1 MAGDDDSLSLSLFLA
16 HLPIVI
22 HFVVDTD
29 NIYIYIY
36 ISCSK
41 LSEKIR
47 TYVLAVLNLLGHSV

>member
-29 NIYIYIY
+29 LIYIFFF
-36 ISCSK
+36 SCSK

-47 TYVLAVLNLLGHSV
+47 TYVLVVLNLLGRSV

>member
-1 MAGDDDSLSLSLFLA
+1 MAGNNDSLSLSLFLA

-29 NIYIYIY
+29 LIYIYIY
-36 ISCSK
+36 SCSK

-47 TYVLAVLNLLGHSV
+47 TYVLAVLNLLGCSV